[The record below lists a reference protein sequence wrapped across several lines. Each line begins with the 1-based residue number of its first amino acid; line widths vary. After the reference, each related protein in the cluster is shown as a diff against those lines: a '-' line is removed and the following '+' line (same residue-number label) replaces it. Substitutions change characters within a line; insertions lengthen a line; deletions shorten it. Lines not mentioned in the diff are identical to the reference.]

1 MAMTDGTVGQAAYLR
16 GTELRWAGIS
26 LAVGIILLGI
36 KLVAYFLTRS
46 QAIFSDAIENVA
58 NVVTAGFA
66 VYSIRLAHEPADKEH
81 PYGHGKVEF
90 LSAGLEGA
98 MVLLASALIVG
109 KVGISFLSRE
119 SVEVLHLNTGLL
131 LMTIALVVNGALGL
145 SLWMRGRRNKALT
158 LEAEGVHLIVDA
170 LNSTI
175 VLAAIAIVRVS
186 GWQWVDPVAALVV
199 AVYIAFTG
207 LNLLKR
213 SMAGLMDE
221 QDPND
226 QRELQSIL
234 DSHIGPNGKE
244 PRICSYHKLR
254 FRHSGRNHWVD
265 FHIMVPRWWNIDQGH
280 RVASAIEHEIE
291 MALGEANATAHVEPC
306 ADESCPQCSMHVVG
320 PDVGTKVSAPG

>member
-26 LAVGIILLGI
+26 LAVGIVLLAI

-46 QAIFSDAIENVA
+46 QAIFSDALENVA

-66 VYSIRLAHEPADKEH
+66 VYSIRLAHQPADKEH

-109 KVGISFLSRE
+109 KVAMSFLTRE
-119 SVEVLHLNTGLL
+119 RVEVLHLDVGLL

-145 SLWMRGRRNKALT
+145 SLWIQGRQNKALT

-170 LNSTI
+170 LDSTV
-175 VLAAIAIVRVS
+175 VLAAIAIVRVT
-186 GWQWVDPVAALVV
+186 GWQWIDPVAALAV

-207 LNLLKR
+207 LKLLKR
-213 SMAGLMDE
+213 SMSGLMDE

-226 QRELQSIL
+226 QRQLQQIL

-244 PRICSYHKLR
+244 PHICSYHKLR

-280 RVASAIEHEIE
+280 QVASAIEHEIE
-291 MALGEANATAHVEPC
+291 LALGEANATAHVEPC
-306 ADESCPQCSMHVVG
+306 ADEDCPECSRQSVG
-320 PDVGTKVSAPG
+320 PAVVQK